1 MGAISSAKVVYG
13 LFGVATPAG
22 TNVTGGLTVGT
33 KQTTTSFSTADILY
47 SFNLLSTG
55 SSDVATLTISSGAVA
70 QTTGTPTISDGDGN
84 DFEGVALGTLSTSNM
99 ILVEPVGTS
108 TGQFHIDSSSG
119 TSGIDK
125 YMEAAETTPLLCSF
139 PASGTIAFTFTAT
152 ADQFKIT
159 VLGQT
164 A

>member
-13 LFGVATPAG
+13 LFGVGTPAG
-22 TNVTGGLTVGT
+22 TNVTGGVTVGT
-33 KQTTTSFSTADILY
+33 KQLSSTFTDADIMY
-47 SFNLLSTG
+47 AFNLLSTG

-99 ILVEPVGTS
+99 ILIEPVGTS
-108 TGQFHIDSSSG
+108 TGQFRIDSSSD

-125 YMEAAETTPLLCSF
+125 YMEAGETTPLLCSF
-139 PASGTIAFTFTAT
+139 PATGDIVFTFTAT
-152 ADQFKIT
+152 ADQFKVT

>member
-1 MGAISSAKVVYG
+1 MGAISSASVVFG
-13 LFGVATPAG
+13 LVGTGTPVG
-22 TNVTGGLTVGT
+22 TNVTGTVSVGT
-33 KQTTTSFSTADILY
+33 KSTTSKFDTADIMY

-70 QTTGTPTISDGDGN
+70 QITGTPTITDGDGN

-139 PASGTIAFTFTAT
+139 PASGTIAFTFAAT